1 MTLTQL
7 NILKILIE
15 TESFTKSAEA
25 LYITQSGVSHSIA
38 SLEDELE
45 IKLVKTNKRTVSL
58 TEAGEKVYIAAKD
71 ILTGI
76 DRLKEEISALKNL
89 RTGNLKIGCFQ
100 SVSVRILPGILKE
113 FKRKYPGIEVS
124 WFEGT
129 DLEVTDWLLKGA
141 VDIGFVVLPAEGL
154 ETVPLLEDKM
164 FGVFPEKHPI
174 CSRKSIGIKEL
185 AAEQLITFKG
195 SSCGML
201 ITSNLMRLIKDANE
215 IKHIEARNIGT
226 IVEMIREGIGVAVI
240 PELAIPLNYNGICS
254 VPIRPE
260 IKREIALAAHSF
272 NNLSLSAR
280 AFVEITEK
288 FIEKF
293 KAVPSKNSIF

>member
-7 NILKILIE
+7 NILKTLIE
-15 TESFTKSAEA
+15 SQSFTKTAEA
-25 LYITQSGVSHSIA
+25 LYITQSAVSHSVA
-38 SLEDELE
+38 SLENELE
-45 IKLVKTNKRTVSL
+45 IKLVKSDKKTVIL
-58 TEAGEKVYIAAKD
+58 TEAGEKVYNHARD
-71 ILTGI
+71 ILNRI
-76 DRLKEEISALKNL
+76 DRLKEDISALKNL
-89 RTGNLKIGCFQ
+89 QTGSLKIGCFQ

-154 ETVPLLEDKM
+154 EYVQLLEDKM
-164 FGVFPEKHPI
+164 FGVFNEKHPL
-174 CSRKSIGIKEL
+174 CSRKSIGLKEL
-185 AAEQLITFKG
+185 VREPLLTFKG

-201 ITSNLMRLIKDANE
+201 VASNLINSIKKTDE
-215 IKHIEARNIGT
+215 IKNIEARNIGT
-226 IVEMIREGIGVAVI
+226 IIEMVREGIGVAVI
-240 PELAIPLNYNGICS
+240 PKLAIPLNYNGICS
-254 VPIRPE
+254 VPIKPE
-260 IKREIALAAHSF
+260 IKRKIALASQSLD
-272 NNLSLSAR
+272 NLSLSAK

-293 KAVPSKNSIF
+293 KTIH

>member
-7 NILKILIE
+7 NILKILVE

-100 SVSVRILPGILKE
+100 SVSVRILQGILKE
-113 FKRKYPGIEVS
+113 FKRKYP
-124 WFEGT
+124 
-129 DLEVTDWLLKGA
+129 
-141 VDIGFVVLPAEGL
+141 
-154 ETVPLLEDKM
+154 
-164 FGVFPEKHPI
+164 
-174 CSRKSIGIKEL
+174 
-185 AAEQLITFKG
+185 
-195 SSCGML
+195 
-201 ITSNLMRLIKDANE
+201 
-215 IKHIEARNIGT
+215 
-226 IVEMIREGIGVAVI
+226 
-240 PELAIPLNYNGICS
+240 
-254 VPIRPE
+254 
-260 IKREIALAAHSF
+260 
-272 NNLSLSAR
+272 
-280 AFVEITEK
+280 
-288 FIEKF
+288 
-293 KAVPSKNSIF
+293 